1 MNDPIADM
9 IIRIK
14 NALMAKHDTVSVP
27 HSRMKA
33 QIGQILVD
41 NKYVEE
47 LKIEQKLPQAELVF
61 TLKYVGRVPAI
72 TDVKRISS
80 PGQRIYA
87 AANKIPRAL
96 GGYGITIVST
106 SKGIMTDK
114 EAKKQNIGGEV
125 LCQIW

>member
-14 NALMAKHDTVSVP
+14 NALMARHETVVVP
-27 HSRMKA
+27 HSRVKEE
-33 QIGQILVD
+33 ISKILVE
-41 NKYVEE
+41 NNYV
-47 LKIEQKLPQAELVF
+47 ISYQVEQKMPQMELVF
-61 TLKYVGRVPAI
+61 KLRYVGKIPAI
-72 TDVKRISS
+72 TDVRRVSK
-80 PGQRIYA
+80 PGRRIYTSST
-87 AANKIPRAL
+87 KVPKAL

-114 EAKKQNIGGEV
+114 DARKQNVGGEV

>member
-14 NALMAKHDTVSVP
+14 NALMARHETVVIP
-27 HSRMKA
+27 HSRVKEE
-33 QIGQILVD
+33 ISKILVA
-41 NKYVEE
+41 NNYVESYQV
-47 LKIEQKLPQAELVF
+47 EQKMPQSDLVF
-61 TLKYVGRVPAI
+61 KLRYVGKVPAI
-72 TDVKRISS
+72 TDVRRIST
-80 PGQRIYA
+80 PGRRIYSTSA
-87 AANKIPRAL
+87 KVPKAL

-114 EAKKQNIGGEV
+114 DARKQNVGGEV

>member
-14 NALMAKHDTVSVP
+14 NALMAKHDEVKVP
-27 HSRMKA
+27 HSKMKA

-47 LKIEQKLPQAELVF
+47 LRIEQKAPQSDIVF
-61 TLKYVGRVPAI
+61 KLKYVGRIPAI
-72 TDVKRISS
+72 TDVKRVST
-80 PGQRIYA
+80 PGRRIYA
-87 AANKIPRAL
+87 TANKIPRAL

>member
-14 NALMAKHDTVSVP
+14 NALMARHESVSIP
-27 HSRMKA
+27 HSKLKA
-33 QIGQILVD
+33 QIGQILLS
-41 NKYVEE
+41 NNYIEEFKVEP
-47 LKIEQKLPQAELVF
+47 KSPQAEIQLK
-61 TLKYVGRVPAI
+61 LKYVGRVPAI
-72 TDVKRISS
+72 TGVKRVSS
-80 PGQRIYA
+80 PGRRVYTSSPL
-87 AANKIPRAL
+87 IPRAL

-114 EAKKQNIGGEV
+114 EAKKQNVGGEI

>member
-14 NALMAKHDTVSVP
+14 NALMAKHETVAIP
-27 HSRMKA
+27 HSKLKA
-33 QIGQILVD
+33 QIGQILLT
-41 NKYVEE
+41 NKYIEEFKVEPRS
-47 LKIEQKLPQAELVF
+47 PQAEIQLK
-61 TLKYVGRVPAI
+61 LKYVGRVPAI
-72 TDVKRISS
+72 TGVKRVSTPGRRVYTSS
-80 PGQRIYA
+80 TL
-87 AANKIPRAL
+87 IPRAL

-114 EAKKQNIGGEV
+114 EAKKQNVGGEI

>member
-14 NALMAKHDTVSVP
+14 NALLAKHDVVTIP
-27 HSRMKA
+27 HSKLKA
-33 QIGQILVD
+33 QIGQILLENNYIIDCKTEAKSPQSEIV
-41 NKYVEE
+41 V
-47 LKIEQKLPQAELVF
+47 KLR
-61 TLKYVGRVPAI
+61 YVGRVPAI

-80 PGQRIYA
+80 PGCRVYA
-87 AANKIPRAL
+87 PATKIPRAL

-114 EAKKQNIGGEV
+114 QARQKNLGGEV

>member
-9 IIRIK
+9 ITRIK
-14 NALMAKHDTVSVP
+14 NALLAKHDSVSVP
-27 HSRMKA
+27 HSKMKA

-47 LKIEQKLPQAELVF
+47 LHVENQQPQSQLVF
-61 TLKYVGRVPAI
+61 KLKYVGKVPAI
-72 TDVKRISS
+72 TDVKRIST
-80 PGQRIYA
+80 PGRRIYA
-87 AANKIPRAL
+87 SAHKIPSAL

-106 SKGIMTDK
+106 SKGLMTDK
-114 EAKKQNIGGEV
+114 EAKKQNVGGEV

>member
-14 NALMAKHDTVSVP
+14 NALMAKHDSVAIP
-27 HSRMKA
+27 HSKLKA
-33 QIGQILVD
+33 QIGQILLA

-47 LKIEQKLPQAELVF
+47 FRVEPKTPQSEIQLK
-61 TLKYVGRVPAI
+61 LKYVGRVPAI
-72 TDVKRISS
+72 TGVKRVSTPGRRVYTSS
-80 PGQRIYA
+80 TT
-87 AANKIPRAL
+87 IPRAL

-114 EAKKQNIGGEV
+114 EAKKQNVGGEI

>member
-14 NALMAKHDTVSVP
+14 NALMAKHETVAIP
-27 HSRMKA
+27 HSKLKA
-33 QIGQILVD
+33 EIGQILLT

-47 LKIEQKLPQAELVF
+47 FKVEPKTPQAEIQIKLR
-61 TLKYVGRVPAI
+61 YVGRVPAI
-72 TDVKRISS
+72 TGVKRVSTPGRRVYSS
-80 PGQRIYA
+80 STQ
-87 AANKIPRAL
+87 IPRAL

-106 SKGIMTDK
+106 SKGVMTDV
-114 EAKKQNIGGEV
+114 EAKKQNLGGEV